1 MKVCIVCYGFRHDNI
16 CLQPWRYISE
26 IAGGLI
32 SNDNDVTIITDDQPD
47 DRFAGFINDIPV
59 IHLEKLRT
67 LPFVPNRKLISII
80 RSEKPDVILWSVGP
94 IDYLYMSTFRKI
106 GVPLIGMFTGP
117 LYRLTDITRLGIR
130 EIAAN
135 FSILAVHL
143 LYSSLPSF
151 FVRGLANSPY
161 FNKVFVMSQKN
172 RYVLESMGVQDNK
185 IIHVPAGIDEYD
197 RIMPDDCDSIIRK
210 YNLDEGLFNVL
221 YFGSPATIRGIDS
234 LIRAVSMAAKEY
246 PHVRLL
252 ILSRRRGDDL
262 TREEMFIRNLITE
275 LGIDDNVQI
284 ISGFLDR
291 DDVKRFIAFCDVVA
305 LPFKIVPSDVPTS
318 ILESMAMGKT
328 VISTNVDG
336 IPELL
341 EDDRGFVVE
350 PNDDNGLVQK
360 IISCITDSDM
370 PRSMGE
376 RSAVY
381 MQTYPVW
388 DEVSKT
394 VADEAAGIL
403 KNEMVKGVTT

>member
-1 MKVCIVCYGFRHDNI
+1 MKVCIVCYGFRINNI
-16 CLQPWRYISE
+16 RLQPWRYISE
-26 IAGGLI
+26 IASGLI
-32 SNDNDVTIITDDQPD
+32 NNDIDVSVITDGQPD
-47 DRFAGFINDIPV
+47 NKFTGYVNDIPV

-67 LPFVPNRKLISII
+67 LPFVANRKLISSIM
-80 RSEKPDVILWSVGP
+80 SEKPDVVLWSVGP

-130 EIAAN
+130 EITAN
-135 FSILAVHL
+135 FSILSIHL

-151 FVRGLANSPY
+151 FVRGLANSSY
-161 FNKVFVMSQKN
+161 FKKVFVMSQKN
-172 RYVLESMGVQDNK
+172 RQVLGSMGVQDNK
-185 IIHVPAGIDEYD
+185 IVHVPAGIDAYD
-197 RIMPDDCDSIIRK
+197 LIMPDDCDSIISK
-210 YNLDEGLFNVL
+210 YGIDEDLFNVL
-221 YFGSPATIRGIDS
+221 YFGSPATIRGIDL
-234 LIRAVSMAAKEY
+234 LIRAISVVAKEY

-262 TREEMFIRNLITE
+262 SREEIFIRNLITE
-275 LGIDDNVQI
+275 LGIGDNVQI

-341 EDDRGFVVE
+341 EGGRGFVVE
-350 PNDDNGLVQK
+350 PNDNKGLVQK
-360 IISCITDSDM
+360 IITCIADSDM
-370 PRSMGE
+370 LHSMAK

-388 DEVSKT
+388 DDVSKT
-394 VADEAAGIL
+394 VADEVAGIL
-403 KNEMVKGVTT
+403 KNEMVKEATA